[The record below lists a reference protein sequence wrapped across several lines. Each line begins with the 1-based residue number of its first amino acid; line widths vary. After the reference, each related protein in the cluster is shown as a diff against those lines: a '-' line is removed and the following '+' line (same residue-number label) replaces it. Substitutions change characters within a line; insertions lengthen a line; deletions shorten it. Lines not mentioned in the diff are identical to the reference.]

1 MIEKLK
7 MHSSKELNLS
17 DGDYFGQLLNA
28 SGLLEKDFPP
38 TDEEV
43 MNKINEIID
52 YLNQKEELDE
62 VKK

>member
-7 MHSSKELNLS
+7 MHSSKELNLA

-52 YLNQKEELDE
+52 YINEKEEDGE
-62 VKK
+62 